1 MFWWSHAVFRTVF
14 PASGRACM
22 IVSGRMASGCFR
34 LAREILSGEILRDR
48 ARISG
53 ENMRFLG
60 LLMVV
65 LEAAPLFCR
74 CADLAC
80 PHMISRGGQG
90 GRSRERCC
98 FCAVY
103 RCRLPD
109 VSGITVRFS
118 GMPERMKTFGPPV
131 SLRLTVCLAVDAGII
146 KRLNSLFS
154 PSPEKTVACRMAAK
168 CGGTEKKGFSVA
180 AGYTGLR
187 KSEKTVW
194 TESAGTTVP
203 ARIRKERNQWKSG
216 FANTGRTICPP

>member
-1 MFWWSHAVFRTVF
+1 MVLWLCERAGSADVLVVACRF
-14 PASGRACM
+14 PDCFSRQRPCLHDCLR
-22 IVSGRMASGCFR
+22 RMASGCFR
-34 LAREILSGEILRDR
+34 PAREILSGEILRDR

-74 CADLAC
+74 RAVLVC

-98 FCAVY
+98 
-103 RCRLPD
+103 
-109 VSGITVRFS
+109 FS

-146 KRLNSLFS
+146 KRLNSLFFAV
-154 PSPEKTVACRMAAK
+154 PGKNGCLPD
-168 CGGTEKKGFSVA
+168 GGKV
-180 AGYTGLR
+180 R
-187 KSEKTVW
+187 W
-194 TESAGTTVP
+194 H
-203 ARIRKERNQWKSG
+203 
-216 FANTGRTICPP
+216 

>member
-1 MFWWSHAVFRTVF
+1 MCERAGSADVLVVACRF
-14 PASGRACM
+14 PDCFSRQRPCLHDCLR
-22 IVSGRMASGCFR
+22 RMASGCFR
-34 LAREILSGEILRDR
+34 PAREILSGEILRDR

-74 CADLAC
+74 RAVLVC

-146 KRLNSLFS
+146 KRLNSLFFAV
-154 PSPEKTVACRMAAK
+154 PGKNGCLPD
-168 CGGTEKKGFSVA
+168 GGKV
-180 AGYTGLR
+180 R
-187 KSEKTVW
+187 W
-194 TESAGTTVP
+194 H
-203 ARIRKERNQWKSG
+203 
-216 FANTGRTICPP
+216 